1 MRPQT
6 GTPIYRP
13 DLGIYMIETGQIP
26 QTGYIGLEVLP
37 PYTTPDD
44 TGTFKV
50 IPLEQYRKIVS
61 DSRAPSGAYNRTDWN
76 YQSAKFS
83 TRDKGIEEPI
93 DDDEFKRLER
103 QNPGMADQVT
113 IDSARAVIQMN
124 QEKRIADKIM
134 DTTRFSV
141 NNVSVAWDVA
151 ATAKPIADI
160 RDGITSFRTKMGA
173 LPDTLILSWNMANAI
188 NRATE
193 VIDTLKYTFPGL
205 DINNLTAAMMARMFG
220 IARVLIG
227 NAMFDAADKN
237 QPRELTDFWPDTHAA
252 LVKTNRSADLRQP
265 CVGRTFIWT
274 EDSRTEPIV
283 EVYREEQIR
292 SDVYRVRHHVD
303 ERLLVTED
311 EDGNVLT
318 DIAANCVY
326 LFGDIQTTE

>member
-1 MRPQT
+1 MRPQS
-6 GTPIYRP
+6 GTPVYRP
-13 DLGIYMIETGQIP
+13 DLGTYMIETGQIP
-26 QTGYIGLEVLP
+26 QSGFIGLEVLP

-50 IPLEQYRKIVS
+50 IPLEQYRKMVS
-61 DSRAPSGAYNRTDWN
+61 DARAPSGAYNRTDWN
-76 YQSAKFS
+76 YQRARFS

-93 DDDEFKRLER
+93 DDDEFDRLER
-103 QNPGMADQVT
+103 QSPGMADQVT
-113 IDSARAVIQMN
+113 IDSARGVIQMN
-124 QEKRIADKIM
+124 QEKRIANKVM
-134 DTTRFSV
+134 DPSRFTV
-141 NNVSVAWDVA
+141 KNVSNPWNDVA
-151 ATAKPIADI
+151 NGKPIADVK
-160 RDGITSFRTKMGA
+160 DGMSEFRKKMGA
-173 LPDTLILSWNMANAI
+173 LPDTLILSWNMANAV
-188 NRATE
+188 NKTE
-193 VIDTLKYTFPGL
+193 EVRNTLQFTFPGL
-205 DINNLTAAMMARMFG
+205 DINSLTAVQLARMFG

-252 LVKTNRSADLRQP
+252 LVKTNRGPDLRQP

-274 EDSRTEPIV
+274 ADSRTDPIV

-311 EDGNVLT
+311 EDGNTLT

-326 LFGDIQTTE
+326 LFGSIKT

>member
-26 QTGYIGLEVLP
+26 QSGFIGLEVMP

-50 IPLEQYRKIVS
+50 IPLEQYRKMVS
-61 DSRAPSGAYNRTDWN
+61 DSRAPTGAYNRTDWN
-76 YQSAKFS
+76 YQRARFA

-93 DDDEFKRLER
+93 DDDEFDRLER
-103 QNPGMADQVT
+103 QSPGMADQVT
-113 IDSARAVIQMN
+113 IDSARGIIQMN
-124 QEKRIADKIM
+124 QEKRIADKVM
-134 DTTRFSV
+134 DTDRFDV
-141 NNVSVAWDVA
+141 NNVSAAWDVVD
-151 ATAKPIADI
+151 TGTPIADI
-160 RDGITSFRTKMGA
+160 KDGISSFRAQMGV
-173 LPDTLILSWNMANAI
+173 LPDTLILSWNMAQAI
-188 NRATE
+188 NRTDE
-193 VIDTLKYTFPGL
+193 VRETLQYTFPGL
-205 DINNLTAAMMARMFG
+205 DINNLTAVQMARMFG

-227 NAMFDAADKN
+227 NAMYDAADRN
-237 QPRELTDFWPDTHAA
+237 QPRELTDFWPDAYAA
-252 LVKTNRSADLRQP
+252 LVKTNRSPDLRQP

-274 EDSRTEPIV
+274 ADSRTEPIV

-303 ERLLVTED
+303 ERMLVTED

-318 DIAANCVY
+318 DIAAKCVY
-326 LFGDIQTTE
+326 LIGDIQTTE

>member
-6 GTPIYRP
+6 GTPVYRP
-13 DLGIYMIETGQIP
+13 DLGTYMIETGQIP
-26 QTGYIGLEVLP
+26 QSGFIGLEVLP

-61 DSRAPSGAYNRTDWN
+61 DARAPSGAYNRTDWN
-76 YQSAKFS
+76 YQRARFG

-93 DDDEFKRLER
+93 DDDEFDRLER
-103 QNPGMADQVT
+103 QSPGMADQVT
-113 IDSARAVIQMN
+113 IDSARGIIQMN
-124 QEKRIADKIM
+124 QEKRIANRVM
-134 DTTRFSV
+134 DPSRFTV
-141 NNVSVAWDVA
+141 NNVTNPWDDPSLG
-151 ATAKPIADI
+151 TPITDI
-160 RDGITSFRTKMGA
+160 KDGMSAFRQKMGT
-173 LPDTLILSWNMANAI
+173 LPDTLVISWNQSNNI
-188 NRATE
+188 NKTDE
-193 VIDTLKYTFPGL
+193 VRNTLQYTFPGI
-205 DINNLTAAMMARMFG
+205 DINNLTAVELARMFG

-227 NAMFDAADKN
+227 NAMFDSADKN
-237 QPRELTDFWPDTHAA
+237 QPRELTEFWPDTYAA
-252 LVKTNRSADLRQP
+252 LLKTNRGPDLRQP

-274 EDSRTEPIV
+274 ADSRQDPIV

-311 EDGNVLT
+311 EDGNPLT

-326 LFGDIQTTE
+326 LIGNIKTA